1 MNPRIESTTQR
12 PTRRTHTA
20 STAAV
25 LALTLSAF
33 LAGLLAGC
41 AKPLLSRTEERT
53 PFDRYDGVRG
63 QVAPQV
69 VEDEFGRFKP
79 NVRGRLM
86 PKE

>member
-1 MNPRIESTTQR
+1 MKPRLAD
-12 PTRRTHTA
+12 RTKN
-20 STAAV
+20 AAV
-25 LALTLSAF
+25 AVALTLTLAC
-33 LAGLLAGC
+33 AGLLPGC

-63 QVAPQV
+63 QVSPQV